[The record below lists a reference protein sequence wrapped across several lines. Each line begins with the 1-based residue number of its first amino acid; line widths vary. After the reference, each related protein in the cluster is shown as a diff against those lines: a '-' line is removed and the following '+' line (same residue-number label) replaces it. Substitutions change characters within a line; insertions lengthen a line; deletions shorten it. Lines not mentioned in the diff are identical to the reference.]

1 MLIKNESI
9 KKGMMEVDS
18 AENLE
23 QLKEA
28 VLSVFTVIDEEIDF
42 LVVNKRDIR

>member
-1 MLIKNESI
+1 MIKNNEIRKSI
-9 KKGMMEVDS
+9 VEVES

-28 VLSVFTVIDEEIDF
+28 VLSVFKVIDEELDW
-42 LVVNKRDIR
+42 LNRR

>member
-1 MLIKNESI
+1 MIKSNGI
-9 KKGMMEVDS
+9 RKCIVEVES

-28 VLSVFTVIDEEIDF
+28 VLSILKVIDREY
-42 LVVNKRDIR
+42 